1 MGKSQK
7 NNPNMSVLS
16 GQLAAAF
23 LFFCLSGLFSAA
35 ETALVSLSRPRLK
48 KLISQRPPLA
58 AALSEWLAAPQYLLT
73 TILVGNTLSNVI
85 ATLLAVNIAF
95 LLFPHWRHGVIETG
109 TWLVMTVVLFVFADF
124 VPKSLARHYPQR
136 IALASIRWVSLLS
149 KWATPFLRW
158 GLGFFETLFPKLE
171 GVPVSRLSVYS
182 LEELREMIRAS
193 SAEGSIPHRSTQMME
208 GALRLQQIPVTK
220 IMTPIARVGAVN
232 LGQGP
237 EEVLDQV
244 AEIGHTRVPA
254 YRVDPRKIGGYLHV
268 KDLLLVWR
276 GVLPLNLDTLL
287 RRPLYVYPDFVAG
300 QLLEDFRKGISHLAV
315 VTDIAGHCIG
325 IVTLQDLLEEIVGEI
340 LDESSLDNI

>member
-1 MGKSQK
+1 VT
-7 NNPNMSVLS
+7 VLS
-16 GQLAAAF
+16 WQLVVAF
-23 LFFCLSGLFSAA
+23 VFFCLSALFSAS

-48 KLISQRPPLA
+48 KLISQRPALA
-58 AALSEWLAAPQYLLT
+58 AAFSEWLAAPQYLLT

-95 LLFPHWRHGVIETG
+95 LCLPHVRHGIIETG

-149 KWATPFLRW
+149 RWATPFLRW
-158 GLGFFETLFPKLE
+158 GLGFFEILFPKLE
-171 GVPVSRLSVYS
+171 GVPVGRLSVYS

-193 SAEGSIPHRSTQMME
+193 SAEGAIPHRSTQMME
-208 GALRLQQIPVTK
+208 GALRLQQIPVSK
-220 IMTPIARVGAVN
+220 IMTPFEHVGVVN

-244 AEIGHTRVPA
+244 AEIAHTRVPI
-254 YRVDPRKIGGYLHV
+254 YRVNPRKIGGYLHV

-276 GVLPLNLDTLL
+276 GVLPMNLDSLL
-287 RRPLYVYPDFVAG
+287 RHPVYVAPDFVAG
-300 QLLEDFRKGISHLAV
+300 QLLEDFRKGLSHLAV
-315 VTDIAGHCIG
+315 VTDNAGDCLG

-340 LDESSLDNI
+340 LDESSVDNI